1 MMRVVTSWLSQGQEI
16 RMAELKILL
25 AVTVALHCP
34 SLQRLRFLEARACC
48 LKGTAASQGAPHE
61 NTCNTVSK

>member
-1 MMRVVTSWLSQGQEI
+1 
-16 RMAELKILL
+16 MAELKILL

-61 NTCNTVSK
+61 NTCNIVSE